1 MYAFLPYK
9 RPASNLSPKES
20 IPHNGQPAGKDYVQ
34 SLGAA
39 DVYALQRVYTQ
50 IALDFVF
57 FGAYPTCAGVPH
69 RKLLES
75 TVLTYYLTGIQT
87 AFSIAAASVLA
98 LVQTLALRLN
108 IVVLTAVVSLDVEQ
122 AART

>member
-1 MYAFLPYK
+1 MASLQARTMYNP
-9 RPASNLSPKES
+9 
-20 IPHNGQPAGKDYVQ
+20 
-34 SLGAA
+34 LGAA

-57 FGAYPTCAGVPH
+57 FGAYPECAGVPELQ
-69 RKLLES
+69 RKLLK
-75 TVLTYYLTGIQT
+75 TTMLTNYVTGIQT

-108 IVVLTAVVSLDVEQ
+108 LVLTAANSPDVEQ
-122 AART
+122 VART

>member
-1 MYAFLPYK
+1 M
-9 RPASNLSPKES
+9 ASLRARTNYNP
-20 IPHNGQPAGKDYVQ
+20 
-34 SLGAA
+34 LGAA

-57 FGAYPTCAGVPH
+57 FGAYPSCVGLPQLH
-69 RKLLES
+69 HKLLKSS
-75 TVLTYYLTGIQT
+75 TLTIYSTGVQT

-108 IVVLTAVVSLDVEQ
+108 LVLTAANSPDVEQ
-122 AART
+122 VART